1 MRAILTAASLFASG
15 CGLALA
21 FLPGFWWL
29 LLWLPAI
36 AFVLLRE
43 VGVWRGLIG
52 GWLWGLGFYLTLGF
66 WASPVFEQR
75 ADSPLYAGIA
85 LAVAALWLS
94 AFYAL
99 FGVVVGVVAS
109 AKPLLWA
116 ALLASAW
123 TVCQWLRGLG
133 TYGFPW
139 AQLSVALTQQPLL
152 IQAAD
157 VGGVWLLEWSVAFWN
172 ALLGSFLRS
181 VAHHRALRGQ
191 PAALGAALLLVALI
205 AWAYGQSRFQQHY
218 ALTLGEPMIRVGVL
232 QYGGGV
238 FPEQDAHAL
247 DRWCAEARQRTLSW
261 LVLPESTARIDPS
274 DADWQ
279 RWQQRARQFNGT
291 LLLGVGRRVGE
302 NLPANS
308 ACALRPDLALDC
320 YDKAM
325 PTPFTETRPLFPQL
339 AFWQRLGLNP
349 NRSVQAGT
357 HPSAITGADGTKVG
371 ALICG
376 ESMYGWVARAMV
388 RDGAQWLAVLSNDD
402 WLPSMMVRLQFAQ
415 YCALRAVECRRWV
428 VRASPTG
435 VSGVWT
441 PAGTWRGPALDE
453 PALWVDVIG
462 ARSDWTLWTRWG
474 DWVVYLSI
482 ASLVVGLLLRT
493 VGSFR
498 PQRSCT
504 LK

>member
-29 LLWLPAI
+29 LLWLPAV

-238 FPEQDAHAL
+238 FPEQDAQAL

-261 LVLPESTARIDPS
+261 LVLPESTA
-274 DADWQ
+274 Q
-279 RWQQRARQFNGT
+279 
-291 LLLGVGRRVGE
+291 
-302 NLPANS
+302 
-308 ACALRPDLALDC
+308 
-320 YDKAM
+320 
-325 PTPFTETRPLFPQL
+325 
-339 AFWQRLGLNP
+339 
-349 NRSVQAGT
+349 
-357 HPSAITGADGTKVG
+357 H
-371 ALICG
+371 
-376 ESMYGWVARAMV
+376 
-388 RDGAQWLAVLSNDD
+388 
-402 WLPSMMVRLQFAQ
+402 
-415 YCALRAVECRRWV
+415 
-428 VRASPTG
+428 
-435 VSGVWT
+435 
-441 PAGTWRGPALDE
+441 
-453 PALWVDVIG
+453 
-462 ARSDWTLWTRWG
+462 
-474 DWVVYLSI
+474 
-482 ASLVVGLLLRT
+482 
-493 VGSFR
+493 
-498 PQRSCT
+498 
-504 LK
+504 